1 MKKFTQQA
9 WITVLAL
16 VLSVAA
22 LLPAEAQER
31 HPWQVGVFGGASATL
46 GNYHGDTAR
55 ANLGYV
61 GGVFADHYF
70 GDGSFGLG
78 LDARMLQHPLWGRD
92 SLIFD
97 NGYLAT
103 TYNNAKRFRHFGL
116 AVGPTYQFTAG
127 KFSLEAFVKGGVLYQ
142 QFPDY
147 QRHLVY
153 TVEDE
158 QTPPGLRTD
167 TLLVRA
173 SANAANHAWAWMGVG
188 GLRFNYALSPNWSVF
203 VQGDYLSTFG
213 RQFGGKDS
221 DFFIEEREEVLPI
234 TPGMFVKDGYDH
246 YTDRTAARST
256 YTQTVNMTVG
266 VKYTFG
272 KRKPRTPL
280 EHPVAPVVEKAP
292 EPLHVQQ
299 QAKDVLVVVKDKQT
313 GLALSG
319 VKVVIDG
326 SEGEWVSITNAN
338 GEAERLVG
346 ANSGEYRIGGE
357 KNGIRTT
364 AVVLTEADFAAGGTT
379 IYKELL
385 HDDPRFTL
393 IGETVDGNS
402 DRKLAGINTTLTNE
416 GTDANMS
423 QVSDGE
429 GKFIYQLDQRADY
442 NVVANQAGKYS
453 QTERVTTMGLD
464 RSKTLYVTLKLGVSD
479 LEEGTSWVLKNI
491 LYDFDKSDIRPD
503 AARVLDNVANIM
515 QQNPTLRIELS
526 SHTDSRGN
534 DSYNLRLSQ
543 RRADAAVVYLVRK
556 GIDRNRMVARG
567 YGETRLLNDCGN
579 GVDCPEELHQT
590 NRRTEIQVLSY

>member
-1 MKKFTQQA
+1 MLLT
-9 WITVLAL
+9 
-16 VLSVAA
+16 AA
-22 LLPAEAQER
+22 FPPAQAQER
-31 HPWQVGVFGGASATL
+31 HPWQVGLFGGTSATL

-70 GDGSFGLG
+70 GGGNFGLG
-78 LDARMLQHPLWGRD
+78 IDVRILQHPVWGRD
-92 SLIFD
+92 SLIFE

-103 TYNNAKRFRHFGL
+103 TYDNTKRFRHFGL
-116 AVGPTYQFTAG
+116 AIGPTYQFTAG
-127 KFSLEAFVKGGVLYQ
+127 KFSLEAFVKGGLLYQ
-142 QFPDY
+142 QFPAY

-153 TVEDE
+153 TVENP
-158 QTPPGLRTD
+158 QTGTGMRTD

-173 SANAANHAWAWMGVG
+173 SANASDNAWAWMGVG

-203 VQGDYLSTFG
+203 AQGDYLSTFG

-221 DFFIEEREEVLPI
+221 DFFIEEREEMLPI
-234 TPGMFVKDGYDH
+234 APNTFVNNGYDH
-246 YTDRTAARST
+246 YTDHTAVRST
-256 YTQTVNMTVG
+256 YTQAVNMTVG

-272 KRKPRTPL
+272 KRKARK
-280 EHPVAPVVEKAP
+280 PVERPVPPVVETVP
-292 EPLHVQQ
+292 DVQPVQQ
-299 QAKDVLVVVKDKQT
+299 QPKDVLVVVKDKQT

-326 SEGEWVSITNAN
+326 GDGEQVSITNAH
-338 GEAERLVG
+338 GEAERLAG
-346 ANSGEYRIGGE
+346 AKSGTYRISGE

-364 AVVLTEADFAAGGTT
+364 EVVLTAADFAGGGAT

-393 IGETVDGNS
+393 IGETVEGNS

-453 QTERVTTMGLD
+453 QTERVTTKGLD

-479 LEEGTSWVLKNI
+479 LEEGASWVLKNI
-491 LYDFDKSDIRPD
+491 LYDFDRSNIRPD

-534 DSYNLRLSQ
+534 DAYNLSLSQ
-543 RRADAAVVYLVRK
+543 RRADAAVAYLVRK
-556 GIDRNRMVARG
+556 GIDRSRMVARG

-579 GVDCPEELHQT
+579 GVDCPEELHQA
-590 NRRTEIQVLSY
+590 NRRTEIEVLNY